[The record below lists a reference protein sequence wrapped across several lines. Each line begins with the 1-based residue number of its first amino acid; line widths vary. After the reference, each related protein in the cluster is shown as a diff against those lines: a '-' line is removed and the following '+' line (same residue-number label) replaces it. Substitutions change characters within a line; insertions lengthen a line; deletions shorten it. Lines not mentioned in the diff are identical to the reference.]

1 MSWLTDIIDRQIAAD
16 KRAYTPANASPDP
29 DANRTFSAWAT
40 TPVVANPISNLS
52 QLTEQAA
59 KNQEDLETRYA
70 AQRAQGVAPA
80 DAFQAAYAQV
90 DAPFVFNG
98 TSTDIGTLGS
108 PTSTVTPKT
117 TRQTT
122 RTSSK
127 SSTAPVTTSS
137 SNSQNQ
143 GTSMDVPQN
152 TSVDTN
158 GFGWLND
165 LLPLLAAGGLGYLLA
180 K

>member
-52 QLTEQAA
+52 QLTKQAA
-59 KNQEDLETRYA
+59 KNQADLEARYA

-80 DAFQAAYAQV
+80 DAFQAAYAKV

-98 TSTDIGTLGS
+98 TSTDIGTLS
-108 PTSTVTPKT
+108 TPTRTVTPKT

-122 RTSSK
+122 KIASK
-127 SSTAPVTTSS
+127 SSATPATTSG

-143 GTSMDVPQN
+143 RTSTDISRN
-152 TSVDTN
+152 AGVDTN

>member
-1 MSWLTDIIDRQIAAD
+1 MSWFTDIIDRQIAAD
-16 KRAYTPANASPDP
+16 KRAYIPANASPDP

-59 KNQEDLETRYA
+59 KNQADLETRYA
-70 AQRAQGVAPA
+70 AQRAQGAAPA
-80 DAFQAAYAQV
+80 DAFKAAYTQV

-98 TSTDIGTLGS
+98 TSTDIGTLS
-108 PTSTVTPKT
+108 VPTSTVTPKS

-127 SSTAPVTTSS
+127 SSTATTSG

-143 GTSMDVPQN
+143 RTSTDVSQN
-152 TSVDTN
+152 NSVDTN

-165 LLPLLAAGGLGYLLA
+165 LLPLLAAGGLGYFLA